1 MYISEITKEI
11 PDKFEN
17 EVEELIFNKLKEL
30 NIDFERIDNDE
41 ANTME
46 SCIELD
52 KKLGAEIRKTV
63 FVCNRQKTQYYLVV
77 LPADKPFVTKDFS
90 REMECSRVSFA
101 SVDDLLDIVG
111 VTPGS
116 ASVLCSIKD
125 VEGKVQ
131 VVIDKPIT
139 EEEYFSCNTG
149 TSLRHIKIK
158 TKDLL
163 EVILPNI
170 DHEAKIVE
178 L

>member
-1 MYISEITKEI
+1 MFISEITKEI
-11 PDKFEN
+11 PEKFEN

-30 NIDFERIDNDE
+30 KIDFERIDNDE

-46 SCIELD
+46 SCVELD

-63 FVCNRQKTQYYLVV
+63 FACNRQKTQYYLVV
-77 LPADKPFVTKDFS
+77 LPANKPFVTKDFS
-90 REMECSRVSFA
+90 RAMECARVSFA
-101 SVDDLLDIVG
+101 SVEDLLDIIG

-125 VEGKVQ
+125 TEKKVQ

-163 EVILPNI
+163 EVILPSI